1 MSQEN
6 VELVRRAIDSIN
18 RGRLALEDTADEFEM
33 DWSNSV
39 GPLKGVYR
47 GAEQVNEVFQS
58 FREVWDRL
66 RWDVQEVIDLEG
78 GRVLIVNRV
87 RMRGRTSH
95 VEVEATGS
103 QVWTIRDGKL
113 ASVKLYQSRA
123 DALEAVALSEQ
134 DAHADTRRGTEN
146 L

>member
-1 MSQEN
+1 
-6 VELVRRAIDSIN
+6 
-18 RGRLALEDTADEFEM
+18 M

-47 GAEQVNEVFQS
+47 GVEQVNAVFQS
-58 FREVWDRL
+58 FQEVWDRL
-66 RWDVQEVIDLEG
+66 RWDVQEVIDLDG

-87 RMRGRTSH
+87 RMRGRASH
-95 VEVEATGS
+95 VVVEATGI

-123 DALEAVALSEQ
+123 DALEALGLSEL
-134 DAHADTRRGTEN
+134 DTHSDS
-146 L
+146 

>member
-6 VELVRRAIDSIN
+6 VEMVRRAIDSIN
-18 RGRLALEDTADEFEM
+18 DGRLALEDVADDFEM

-47 GAEQVNEVFQS
+47 GVEQLNGVFQS

-66 RWDVQEVIDLEG
+66 RWDVQEVIDLDG

-95 VEVEATGS
+95 VEVEATGI

-123 DALEAVALSEQ
+123 DAVEALGLS
-134 DAHADTRRGTEN
+134 DP
-146 L
+146 

>member
-6 VELVRRAIDSIN
+6 VEMVRRAIDSIN
-18 RGRLALEDTADEFEM
+18 RGRLAVEDLADDFEM

-47 GAEQVNEVFQS
+47 GLEQVNEMFQS

-66 RWDVQEVIDLEG
+66 RWDIQEVIDLDG

-95 VEVEATGS
+95 VEVEATGT
-103 QVWTIRDGKL
+103 QVWTMRDGKL

-123 DALEAVALSEQ
+123 DALEALGLSEQ
-134 DAHADTRRGTEN
+134 DAHAD
-146 L
+146 

>member
-18 RGRLALEDTADEFEM
+18 RGRLALEDTADDFEM

-95 VEVEATGS
+95 VEVEATGI

-113 ASVKLYQSRA
+113 ASVKLYQSREE
-123 DALEAVALSEQ
+123 ALEAVGLSEQ

-146 L
+146 V